1 MQFSQHPRYIPPT
14 ASYPARAVHNYILF
28 GATVKI
34 EHFKALSMSSINI
47 SLARQ
52 ASELAEMISVRAIG
66 YQLSHACSS
75 VHTTKL
81 CSVQR
86 HA

>member
-47 SLARQ
+47 L
-52 ASELAEMISVRAIG
+52 L
-66 YQLSHACSS
+66 
-75 VHTTKL
+75 
-81 CSVQR
+81 
-86 HA
+86 